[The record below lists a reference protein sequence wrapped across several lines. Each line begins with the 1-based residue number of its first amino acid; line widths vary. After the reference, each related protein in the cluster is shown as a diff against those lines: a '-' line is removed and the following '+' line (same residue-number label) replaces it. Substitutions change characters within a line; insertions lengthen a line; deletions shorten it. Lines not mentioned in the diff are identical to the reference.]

1 MSSKVTKSKA
11 SKRREGKGFGLG
23 FAILFG
29 GLTMAA
35 QEPGVVK
42 PQLLFSEI
50 VAGMPKGEKQE
61 VRVLTANFRPG
72 ERTLFHTHRF
82 PVTLYI
88 LEGAFRLE
96 LEGREPITVRAGEA
110 KMMPPNAKMTGYNN
124 STAEPLRLVVFYVS
138 DPGTP
143 FLDPIH

>member
-1 MSSKVTKSKA
+1 MSAKLTKSERSKHCKA
-11 SKRREGKGFGLG
+11 LG

-29 GLTMAA
+29 GLTVAA

-50 VAGMPKGEKQE
+50 VAGMPKGKKQE
-61 VRVLTANFRPG
+61 VRVLAVNFRPG

-96 LEGREPITVRAGEA
+96 LEGREPITVNAG
-110 KMMPPNAKMTGYNN
+110 
-124 STAEPLRLVVFYVS
+124 
-138 DPGTP
+138 
-143 FLDPIH
+143 

>member
-1 MSSKVTKSKA
+1 MSAKVRKSEL
-11 SKRREGKGFGLG
+11 SKRRERKGFGLG

-29 GLTMAA
+29 GLTVAA

-50 VAGMPKGEKQE
+50 VAGMPKGENQE

-110 KMMPPNAKMTGYNN
+110 KMMPPNVKMTGYNN